1 MGGGC
6 VFRVAGAE
14 ATAQAGLL
22 EEAEWPEE
30 PVAPAV
36 RKGKPQR
43 KLPCCAMPR
52 VSWRIRG
59 SHVEGPILRMR

>member
-1 MGGGC
+1 M
-6 VFRVAGAE
+6 FRVAGAE
-14 ATAQAGLL
+14 AMAQAGLL

-36 RKGKPQR
+36 RVGKAQR
-43 KLPCCAMPR
+43 ELPRCAMPR

-59 SHVEGPILRMR
+59 SHVGGPIPRMR